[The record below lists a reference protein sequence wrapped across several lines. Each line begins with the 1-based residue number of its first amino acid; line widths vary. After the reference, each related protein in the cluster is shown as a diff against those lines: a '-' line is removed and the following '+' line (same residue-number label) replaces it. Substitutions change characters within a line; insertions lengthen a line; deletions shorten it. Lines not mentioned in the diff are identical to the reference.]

1 MLSVLLYSILSVQVV
16 YSVQL
21 NCAYS
26 NYTEAAATCSAAQ
39 QHCTFTVQILY
50 KLYSLQLNCTYSNY
64 TEAAATCSAAQQ
76 HCTFTVQMLYK
87 LYSLQLNCT
96 YSNYTEAA
104 ATCSAAQQQ
113 CTFTLQILYK
123 LYILQINCTYS
134 NYTEA
139 AATCSAAKQ
148 HTNSPADVFWSAVHL
163 AVLNYTCISTYT
175 ISLAIRSDLSDS
187 RYCHKTQCHLLTALR
202 NTPRCSSLWNC
213 IYINRQSHPEIRS
226 FKFTLLAASAVSQF
240 DSDKEQVD
248 VTKIT
253 DTLCKLKKKFS
264 MLWKCVCKFSVTYP
278 LYYNLHFIFENTHG

>member
-64 TEAAATCSAAQQ
+64 TEAAATYSVAQ
-76 HCTFTVQMLYK
+76 
-87 LYSLQLNCT
+87 
-96 YSNYTEAA
+96 
-104 ATCSAAQQQ
+104 
-113 CTFTLQILYK
+113 
-123 LYILQINCTYS
+123 
-134 NYTEA
+134 
-139 AATCSAAKQ
+139 Q
-148 HTNSPADVFWSAVHL
+148 HTNSPANVFWSAVHL

-175 ISLAIRSDLSDS
+175 FSLVVRSDLSNS

-202 NTPRCSSLWNC
+202 NTPKCSSLWNSV
-213 IYINRQSHPEIRS
+213 YINTHRQSHPEIRS

-240 DSDKEQVD
+240 DSDKVQVD

-253 DTLCKLKKKFS
+253 GKLCKLKKKFS
-264 MLWKCVCKFSVTYP
+264 MLRKWVWKFSATYP
-278 LYYNLHFIFENTHG
+278 NYFSLLTVQLALHVK